1 MAGSDKKLTAKL
13 VLPDSKEVVLPV
25 MVGTEDE
32 HAIDIR
38 NLRQDSGYITL
49 DTGYMNT
56 GSTTSA
62 ITYLDGEQGILRY
75 RGYPIEELAEKSN
88 FVETSYLLIN
98 GQLPTPAERES
109 FGRMLTR
116 HSLIHED
123 MHQFFAGYPPTS
135 HPMAVLSAMVTSL
148 SAYYPDCLDRHS
160 PMDLHITRLL
170 SKVRTIAAFSF
181 KKSIGQPLIYPKN
194 SLNYCGNFL
203 HMMFAVPSEEYE
215 VSPVLEK
222 ALNQLLIL
230 HADHEQNCSTST
242 VRMVGSSGAN
252 LYAAIAAGILA
263 LWGPLHGGA
272 NQAVIEMLEEIKASG
287 GDFKKFLDDV
297 KNKRDNRRLMGFG
310 HRVYKNYDPRAKIL
324 KKMCDEVLVHLG
336 IKDPLLDLAKGMEEV
351 ALKDDYFVSKKLY
364 PNVDFYSGIIY
375 RALGIPTN
383 MFTVMFALGRLPG
396 WIAHWKEMV
405 EDKDTRSVVRVRS
418 TRARRF
424 VSTSRSRSAE
434 PRALRAALL
443 AAAGEHV
450 LAVLAFPVTGGI
462 VVAHPDV
469 VALAGRVATADLGR
483 AAPDHL
489 GEVAGLHREAPV
501 RELVLRDLVVPHL
514 HRGLGIEDA
523 LGPGGE
529 VLAELT
535 AAVAERAALVA
546 ERVRPLLRD
555 GLELRRP
562 GQRRGAVLLA

>member
-1 MAGSDKKLTAKL
+1 MAGSDQKLTAKL
-13 VLPDSKEVVLPV
+13 VLPEGKEVSLPV
-25 MVGTEDE
+25 TVGTEDE

-38 NLRQDSGYITL
+38 SFRQETGYITL

-88 FVETSYLLIN
+88 FVETAYLLIN
-98 GQLPTPAERES
+98 GELPTTAQREV

-148 SAYYPDCLDRHS
+148 SAYYPDCLDRS
-160 PMDLHITRLL
+160 APMDLHITRLL
-170 SKVRTIAAFSF
+170 SKVRTIAAFSY

-194 SLNYCGNFL
+194 SLNYCANFL
-203 HMMFAVPSEEYE
+203 HMMFAVPSEDYE
-215 VSPVLEK
+215 VSPILEK

-252 LYAAIAAGILA
+252 VYAAIASGILA

-272 NQAVIEMLEEIKASG
+272 NQAVIEMLEEIQASG
-287 GDFKKFLDDV
+287 GDYKKFIDDV
-297 KNKRDNRRLMGFG
+297 KNKRGNRRLMGFG

-324 KKMCDEVLVHLG
+324 KKMCDEVLATLG
-336 IKDPLLDLAKGMEEV
+336 VKDPLLEFAKGMEEI
-351 ALKDDYFVSKKLY
+351 ALRDDYFISKKLY

-375 RALGIPTN
+375 RAMGIPTN

-405 EDKDTRSVVRVRS
+405 DDKDTKIGR
-418 TRARRF
+418 
-424 VSTSRSRSAE
+424 
-434 PRALRAALL
+434 PRQIYV
-443 AAAGEHV
+443 GEKIRKYV
-450 LAVLAFPVTGGI
+450 PI
-462 VVAHPDV
+462 
-469 VALAGRVATADLGR
+469 
-483 AAPDHL
+483 
-489 GEVAGLHREAPV
+489 GER
-501 RELVLRDLVVPHL
+501 
-514 HRGLGIEDA
+514 
-523 LGPGGE
+523 
-529 VLAELT
+529 
-535 AAVAERAALVA
+535 
-546 ERVRPLLRD
+546 
-555 GLELRRP
+555 
-562 GQRRGAVLLA
+562 